1 MEHVDGQWLIKTDKG
16 DIRTDIVVNAAGQWS
31 RQLGRMVGLELPII
45 PLEHHHPMEY
55 QRGLYDLLMAEGE
68 QYGMVD
74 WGYRALDS
82 MRLEKAYRLWGADM
96 SADWTPLQAGMERFV
111 DFDKGDFIGR
121 EALLKERAAGSTH
134 TLACMVVDVADADV
148 HGFEPVFSDG
158 EPIAYVASGGYGHT
172 LEKSIA
178 FSYLPIQYAAPGTV
192 LDIGILGERRSVEVV
207 ETPLYDPNSE
217 KLLG

>member
-1 MEHVDGQWLIKTDKG
+1 
-16 DIRTDIVVNAAGQWS
+16 
-31 RQLGRMVGLELPII
+31 
-45 PLEHHHPMEY
+45 
-55 QRGLYDLLMAEGE
+55 
-68 QYGMVD
+68 MVD

-121 EALLKERAAGSTH
+121 EALLEERAAGSTH
-134 TLACMVVDVADADV
+134 TLACMVVEVADADV

-192 LDIGILGERRSVEVV
+192 LDIGILGERRSAEVV
-207 ETPLYDPNSE
+207 ETPLYDPKSE